1 MTQEDYWAGV
11 ERLKARLWRLAR
23 LLLDSDADATDIL
36 DEAVFRGWQS
46 CGQLRHP
53 EYFDTWLTRI
63 LINECSRELRRRGRE
78 QPTDQLP
85 ETSWEEPDYLPLR
98 EAVARLP
105 DKLRWVILLRYF
117 SDYTLEETARALNLP
132 RSTVHARQKK
142 ALELLKPDL
151 T

>member
-11 ERLKARLWRLAR
+11 ERLKGRLWRLAR
-23 LLLDSDADATDIL
+23 LRLDSDADATDVL

-46 CGQLRHP
+46 CGRLRHP

-63 LINECSRELRRRGRE
+63 LINECSRELRRRSRE
-78 QPTDQLP
+78 HPTAQLP
-85 ETSWEEPDYLPLR
+85 ETPWEEPDHLPLR

-117 SDYTLEETARALNLP
+117 SDYTLEETARALHLP

-142 ALELLKPDL
+142 ALELLKLDL

>member
-11 ERLKARLWRLAR
+11 ERLKGRLWRLAR
-23 LLLDSDADATDIL
+23 LRLDSDADATDVL

-46 CGQLRHP
+46 CGRLRHP

-63 LINECSRELRRRGRE
+63 LINECSRELRRRSRE
-78 QPTDQLP
+78 HPTAQLP
-85 ETSWEEPDYLPLR
+85 EMPWEE
-98 EAVARLP
+98 P

-117 SDYTLEETARALNLP
+117 SDYTLEETARALHLP

-142 ALELLKPDL
+142 ALELLKLDL

>member
-23 LLLDSDADATDIL
+23 LRLDSDADATDIL

-63 LINECSRELRRRGRE
+63 LINACHHELRRRRRLAVRA
-78 QPTDQLP
+78 QR
-85 ETSWEEPDYLPLR
+85 LR
-98 EAVARLP
+98 
-105 DKLRWVILLRYF
+105 LLRLRPGPQMRRLCKGVQPGVLRPPEVKGKRPGATRFLCRGGQSVVY
-117 SDYTLEETARALNLP
+117 
-132 RSTVHARQKK
+132 
-142 ALELLKPDL
+142 
-151 T
+151 